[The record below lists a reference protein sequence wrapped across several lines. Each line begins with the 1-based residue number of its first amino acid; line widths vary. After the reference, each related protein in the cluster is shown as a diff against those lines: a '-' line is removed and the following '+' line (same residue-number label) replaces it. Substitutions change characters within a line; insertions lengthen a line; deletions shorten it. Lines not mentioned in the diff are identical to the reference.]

1 MITLQFDMK
10 KFDSGWITR
19 IGIVIVAAVL
29 VEVIS
34 VVQYQRLRSMMG
46 EEVNLRSKVVL
57 GAMVHEI
64 EHMLELTEIT
74 LAENKWD
81 IMRHLSNPDSLFPV
95 MTRLIDDNPNVVG
108 GCLAFLPYYYPSKGR
123 LFEPYARKLADGTI
137 VTEQLA
143 SPEHDY
149 TQNGEF
155 IWAMEHLIPFWTDPY
170 LYGTDSLSYATYSA
184 PIYDNEGRLAAW
196 CGLDIDLSWLGDTL
210 NSHQPFA
217 SSFGLLLTIE
227 GDLVAGPSPAQIP
240 REEVFEV
247 VDIVNGR
254 LSASDFP
261 GLVIRKTQL
270 DKEPYWQL
278 IQVHKTEEIYRRM
291 TQMRHQHILFMLLG
305 LAILSFMINRYARN
319 ERKLREASA
328 EQARIGGELEV
339 ARDIQQQMLPKVFPS
354 YIYGTQ
360 EPALEVGGDLYDF
373 YIRDGKLFFCIGDVS
388 GKGVP
393 SAMLMSMIHSLFRVV
408 SRKEENPSQ
417 ILWTLNNQLCDG
429 DDNNMF
435 VTCFVGCL
443 DLYTGKLN
451 YANAGHDK
459 PFLLTTSASILP
471 VRANLP
477 LGVYPMTEFEL
488 QSMTLSPGTTLFLYT
503 DGLTEAKNKEHKA
516 LGRERVLQVLE
527 ACLAKG
533 TDTPEDLVGAL
544 SAEVHSFAGGRS
556 QSDDLTLLCIRY
568 QPGDNLRKQ
577 ITLGNN
583 TEEVAALSDFVKDF
597 LGQIEMERRVA
608 AGLRLALEETVVNVM
623 NYAYPAGE
631 HGEVTVYADSNYK
644 EVRFTVVD
652 AGFPFDPTAVLS
664 ADTTLDVQ
672 NRPIGGL
679 GIHLTRKMVDSI
691 SYSRKHGFNVLTLT
705 KSIS

>member
-1 MITLQFDMK
+1 MK

-34 VVQYQRLRSMMG
+34 VVQYQRLRGIM
-46 EEVNLRSKVVL
+46 EEEMSGRSHVVVAAL
-57 GAMVHEI
+57 ADRI
-64 EHMLELTEIT
+64 QYTLDKTEIT
-74 LAENKWD
+74 MQENLWD
-81 IMRHLSNPDSLFPV
+81 IMRSMANPDSMFSALV
-95 MTRLIDDNPNVVG
+95 RLVDDNPDVVG
-108 GCLAFLPYYYPSKGR
+108 GCVAFSPDYYPSKGR
-123 LFEPYARKLADGTI
+123 LFEPYVRKRPDGTLDMR
-137 VTEQLA
+137 QLA
-143 SPEHDY
+143 GPDHDY
-149 TQNGEF
+149 TQNEEF
-155 IWAMEHLIPFWTDPY
+155 QWVLDHKAPCWTDPY
-170 LYGTDSLSYATYSA
+170 TFEADTIAYATYSF
-184 PIYDNEGRLAAW
+184 PIMDTRGMVLAI
-196 CGLDIDLSWLGDTL
+196 CGLDIELSWLGNVL
-210 NSHQPFA
+210 NTRQPFV
-217 SSFGLLLTIE
+217 STFSLLLTPE
-227 GDLVAGPSPAQIP
+227 GDFVAGPPESRTPRAEVELAVSIANGVVPASDYPDLLIRKTSLHKDPYWQVVQVYKA
-240 REEVFEV
+240 EEVFEKV
-247 VDIVNGR
+247 RTIR
-254 LSASDFP
+254 LQHMLLVLL
-261 GLVIRKTQL
+261 GLVI
-270 DKEPYWQL
+270 
-278 IQVHKTEEIYRRM
+278 
-291 TQMRHQHILFMLLG
+291 
-305 LAILSFMINRYARN
+305 LAFMINRYARN
-319 ERKLREASA
+319 ESKLREATA
-328 EQARIGGELEV
+328 EQARISGELAV

-354 YIYGTQ
+354 YIYGTL

-393 SAMLMSMIHSLFRVV
+393 SAMLMSMVRSLFRMV
-408 SRKEENPSQ
+408 SRKEENPSR
-417 ILWTLNNQLCDG
+417 ILWSLNNQLCEG

-459 PFLLTTSASILP
+459 PFLLTTSASLLP
-471 VRANLP
+471 AKANLP
-477 LGVYPMTEFEL
+477 LGVFPMTEFEL
-488 QSMTLSPGTTLFLYT
+488 QSMTFSPGTTLFLYT
-503 DGLTEAKNKEHKA
+503 DGLTEAKDKEHKA
-516 LGRERVLQVLE
+516 LGRERVQQVLDT
-527 ACLAKG
+527 CLANG
-533 TDTPEDLVGAL
+533 NDTPEDLVGAL
-544 SAEVHSFAGGRS
+544 SAEAHGFAGGRS

-597 LGQIEMERRVA
+597 LGQIEMERRAA

-652 AGFPFDPTAVLS
+652 AGFPFDPTAVL
-664 ADTTLDVQ
+664 AVDTTLDAQ

>member
-360 EPALEVGGDLYDF
+360 EPALEVGG
-373 YIRDGKLFFCIGDVS
+373 
-388 GKGVP
+388 
-393 SAMLMSMIHSLFRVV
+393 
-408 SRKEENPSQ
+408 
-417 ILWTLNNQLCDG
+417 
-429 DDNNMF
+429 
-435 VTCFVGCL
+435 
-443 DLYTGKLN
+443 
-451 YANAGHDK
+451 
-459 PFLLTTSASILP
+459 
-471 VRANLP
+471 
-477 LGVYPMTEFEL
+477 EL
-488 QSMTLSPGTTLFLYT
+488 
-503 DGLTEAKNKEHKA
+503 
-516 LGRERVLQVLE
+516 
-527 ACLAKG
+527 
-533 TDTPEDLVGAL
+533 
-544 SAEVHSFAGGRS
+544 
-556 QSDDLTLLCIRY
+556 
-568 QPGDNLRKQ
+568 
-577 ITLGNN
+577 
-583 TEEVAALSDFVKDF
+583 
-597 LGQIEMERRVA
+597 
-608 AGLRLALEETVVNVM
+608 
-623 NYAYPAGE
+623 
-631 HGEVTVYADSNYK
+631 
-644 EVRFTVVD
+644 
-652 AGFPFDPTAVLS
+652 
-664 ADTTLDVQ
+664 
-672 NRPIGGL
+672 
-679 GIHLTRKMVDSI
+679 
-691 SYSRKHGFNVLTLT
+691 
-705 KSIS
+705 